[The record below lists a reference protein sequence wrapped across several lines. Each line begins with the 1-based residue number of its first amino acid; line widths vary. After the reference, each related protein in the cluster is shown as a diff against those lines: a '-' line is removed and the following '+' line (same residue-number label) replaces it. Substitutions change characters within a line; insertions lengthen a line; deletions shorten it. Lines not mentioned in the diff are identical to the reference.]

1 MDRQIII
8 YHLYPFQLNL
18 YGDRGNMLA
27 LSRRAWWRGIELQII
42 PIEPGDQINFDR
54 CDLLFM
60 GGGQDSDQLLV
71 AADLKKRQAEMR
83 QAVEAGMP
91 VFAVCGSYQLL
102 GNYYTAASGEKIGGL
117 EILDLYT
124 EAGDKRLIGNAVISC
139 QLWQPAQ
146 TLVGFEN
153 HAGKTYLGP
162 GLQPLGTVLNGF
174 GNNGQDKKEGAVYK
188 NVIGTYLHGSLLP
201 KNPRLTDYLLAKAL
215 KYRGQDSSL
224 SKLDDSTETEAHRAA
239 IYLARSWRHR
249 LRSTRA

>member
-1 MDRQIII
+1 MDRQINI
-8 YHLYPFQLNL
+8 YHLYPSHLNL

-27 LSRRAWWRGIELQII
+27 LSRRAWWRDIELQII

-71 AADLKKRQAEMR
+71 AADLKKRQVEMR

-102 GNYYTAASGEKIGGL
+102 GNYYTAAAGEKIGGL

-124 EAGDKRLIGNAVISC
+124 EAGNKRLIGNAVISC
-139 QLWQPAQ
+139 QLWQPAR

-174 GNNGQDKKEGAVYK
+174 GNNGRDKKEGAVYK

-201 KNPRLTDYLLAKAL
+201 KNPWLTDYLLAKAL
-215 KYRGQDSSL
+215 KYRDQDSSL
-224 SKLDDSTETEAHRAA
+224 SKLDDSTETEAHQAA

-249 LRSTRA
+249 LRSSRA